1 MKKATSISRIV
12 TCVMASLYTLLA
24 CFHLGEEAR
33 YKCMKIMPNADD
45 AYELMFDRITPEAW
59 FFIGSGVGLLAL
71 GAVAVVFLFRKGRTA
86 AIVAGLAVITS
97 AVYGVCLN
105 TQLSEVM
112 LWREFMRWLSVEDA
126 LAASLSVKPTLAVL
140 CIAAAVCYAVLY
152 LVSYKK
158 SLTVGEDLN
167 EQNS

>member
-1 MKKATSISRIV
+1 MNIAVKIFRIV
-12 TCVMASLYTLLA
+12 TCIMMSLYTLLA
-24 CFHLGEEAR
+24 CYNVAQNARYMCYKITPAGEE
-33 YKCMKIMPNADD
+33 YVMG
-45 AYELMFDRITPEAW
+45 FDSITPEAW

-71 GAVAVVFLFRKGRTA
+71 GSVAVVFLFRKGRTA

-97 AVYGVCLN
+97 AVFGVCLN

-112 LWREFMRWLSVEDA
+112 LWREFMRWLSLEDA

-140 CIAAAVCYAVLY
+140 CIAAAVCYALLY

>member
-1 MKKATSISRIV
+1 MKKAIGVFRIV
-12 TCVMASLYTLLA
+12 TCILISLYTLLVCRHMA
-24 CFHLGEEAR
+24 QNARYMCYKITPVGEE
-33 YKCMKIMPNADD
+33 YVMG
-45 AYELMFDRITPEAW
+45 FDSITPEAW

-105 TQLSEVM
+105 TQLAEVM

-158 SLTVGEDLN
+158 SLAVGEDLN